1 MLILGFLRFA
11 SVVCSVVALKN
22 VAVSFSE
29 TIKSSA
35 PLFTVIC
42 AYIILG
48 EYSGIYVNLSLVPMM
63 FGLAICTSSELSFVL
78 VGFVAAVSNNV
89 LDCIQNVYSKKLLIG
104 DQNYSPMELQFYTSI
119 AATVVQLPFWVIFM
133 DVGNQIQKIDGYLLA
148 MLLFNSVLFYLQSFT
163 AYFLMSLIS
172 PITFSVS
179 STAKRVVS
187 IWFSV
192 LLFGNKITIFSAV
205 GTILVV
211 IGVAL
216 YQRARHGEF
225 KERTTR
231 LAEKEMKKITV

>member
-1 MLILGFLRFA
+1 
-11 SVVCSVVALKN
+11 
-22 VAVSFSE
+22 
-29 TIKSSA
+29 
-35 PLFTVIC
+35 
-42 AYIILG
+42 
-48 EYSGIYVNLSLVPMM
+48 
-63 FGLAICTSSELSFVL
+63 
-78 VGFVAAVSNNV
+78 
-89 LDCIQNVYSKKLLIG
+89 
-104 DQNYSPMELQFYTSI
+104 MELQFYTSI

-133 DVGNQIQKIDGYLLA
+133 VRMRFSFLASFRYQTNNVLQPHVHTCNNLQVLLSSA
-148 MLLFNSVLFYLQSFT
+148 GRWQPNPKDRRVPSSHAALQQCLVLPAELHGLLPHVLDIADYLQVRALPLIVCTIILASHVLSN
-163 AYFLMSLIS
+163 AYHRLPMCCLSCC
-172 PITFSVS
+172 SVS